1 MRRRRVNEKKLI
13 ALIVILILG
22 VSLVSIIYNWNNRGT
37 ASAEYPKVEV
47 ITEREKMIEAVSL
60 VNAAMP
66 KINQI
71 LKGKITSNFSGF
83 FMLAGT
89 EVKEETIIEKTE
101 EGISNKTT
109 VTYSDGTTEFYEAVS
124 DKPISEIVHMQ
135 WYPNEEIK
143 KGYFDNAEKLTIY
156 RNRDSIEYRID
167 WNQDEIKATSNIYL
181 QYLFSQIT
189 IDKNGYITD
198 WSFYAKSYQKD
209 AEGNKINIED
219 SIATVKLSDYNDQG
233 LQ

>member
-1 MRRRRVNEKKLI
+1 MKKGIFLI
-13 ALIVILILG
+13 MAMVILA
-22 VSLVSIIYNWNNRGT
+22 VSLISVILNGDNKGT
-37 ASAEYPKVEV
+37 TNAEYPKVEV
-47 ITEREKMIEAVSL
+47 ITEREKMLEAVSL
-60 VNAAMP
+60 VNKAMP
-66 KINQI
+66 KINHI
-71 LKGKITSNFSGF
+71 NKGKITSNFSGF

-101 EGISNKTT
+101 GGINYKTT
-109 VTYSDGTTEFYEAVS
+109 VTHSDGTTEFYEAVS

-156 RNRDSIEYRID
+156 RDKGSIEYRID

-181 QYLFSQIT
+181 QYLYSQII
-189 IDKNGYITD
+189 IDKNGYISE

-209 AEGNKINIED
+209 SEGNKINIED
-219 SIATVKLSDYNDQG
+219 SIATVQLTDYAD
-233 LQ
+233 